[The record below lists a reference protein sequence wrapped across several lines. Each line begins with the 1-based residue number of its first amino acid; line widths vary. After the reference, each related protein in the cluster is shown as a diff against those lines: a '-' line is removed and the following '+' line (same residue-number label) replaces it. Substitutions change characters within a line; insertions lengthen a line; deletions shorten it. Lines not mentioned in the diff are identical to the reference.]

1 MIETNILSFVI
12 FYHAKLVKINEIEQ
26 NKEKKNDLRGVL

>member
-1 MIETNILSFVI
+1 MIKTNILSFVI

-26 NKEKKNDLRGVL
+26 NKVKKL

>member
-12 FYHAKLVKINEIEQ
+12 LYHAKLVKINEIEQ
-26 NKEKKNDLRGVL
+26 NKVKKL